1 MPDTPFKAMG
11 REPRTQAQRFADYF
25 GGGHRPNSVTCEKC
39 GGRVAEGDWPF
50 CKGDPADHRR
60 D

>member
-11 REPRTQAQRFADYF
+11 RERKVWFGDTIEPDWYRRHAQ
-25 GGGHRPNSVTCEKC
+25 SSTCEKC
-39 GGRVAEGDWPF
+39 GGNVYEGDWPF

>member
-11 REPRTQAQRFADYF
+11 REPASRRLRWLLRQESNGAWLR
-25 GGGHRPNSVTCEKC
+25 CEKC
-39 GGRVAEGDWPF
+39 GGQVFEGDWPF
-50 CKGDPADHRR
+50 CRGSVNDHRR